1 MGIRGPV
8 AKRSEV
14 RTRRN
19 KTDEAGVEVKKGPAS
34 SFVKPPAE
42 DRDWHRVIKAW
53 YRSLKTSGQSKFYE
67 DSDWQAARFTA
78 HYASSVLKAA
88 ESTENPSALRA
99 ASIRQI
105 WSMMG
110 DLMTTE
116 SARRRVRVELIRP
129 GAGEGGEG
137 EGAEVVDIDDF
148 REDYA

>member
-1 MGIRGPV
+1 MGARGPV
-8 AKRSEV
+8 AKRSET

-19 KTDEAGVEVKKGPAS
+19 KTDDAGIDLKTAPAARG
-34 SFVKPPAE
+34 VKPPAE

-129 GAGEGGEG
+129 GAGEGDG

>member
-1 MGIRGPV
+1 MGTRGPV
-8 AKRSEV
+8 GKRSDT

-19 KTDEAGVEVKKGPAS
+19 KTDEAGVEVKNAPAATG
-34 SFVKPPAE
+34 VKPPAE
-42 DRDWHRVIKAW
+42 DRAWHPVIKGW
-53 YRSLKTSGQSKFYE
+53 YRSLKDSGQSKFYE
-67 DSDWQAARFTA
+67 PSDWQAARFTA
-78 HYASSVLKAA
+78 HYASSVLKDA
-88 ESTENPSALRA
+88 EDKESRSALRA
-99 ASIRQI
+99 ASVRQI

-129 GAGEGGEG
+129 GSGEADG

>member
-1 MGIRGPV
+1 MGTRGPV
-8 AKRSEV
+8 GKRTET

-19 KTDEAGVEVKKGPAS
+19 KTDEAGVAVKKAPAS
-34 SFVKPPAE
+34 ATVKRPAA
-42 DRDWHRVIKAW
+42 DPSWHKVIKGW
-53 YRSLKTSGQSKFYE
+53 YWSLETSGQSKFYE

-88 ESTENPSALRA
+88 ESPENLSPLRA

-129 GAGEGGEG
+129 GAGEGDG

>member
-1 MGIRGPV
+1 MGVRGPV
-8 AKRSEV
+8 GKRSETL
-14 RTRRN
+14 TRRN
-19 KTDEAGVEVKKGPAS
+19 KTDEAGVEVKKAPAS
-34 SFVKPPAE
+34 TTVKPPAE

-88 ESTENPSALRA
+88 ENKDNPSPLRS

-110 DLMTTE
+110 DLMSTE
-116 SARRRVRVELIRP
+116 ASRRRVRVELIRP
-129 GAGEGGEG
+129 GAGDGED
-137 EGAEVVDIDDF
+137 AEVVDIDDY
-148 REDYA
+148 RDDYA

>member
-1 MGIRGPV
+1 MGTRGPV
-8 AKRSEV
+8 GKRSEDL
-14 RTRRN
+14 TRRN
-19 KTDEAGVEVKKGPAS
+19 KTDESGVEVKKAPAS
-34 SFVKPPAE
+34 TAVKPPAE
-42 DRDWHRVIKAW
+42 DREWHRVIKAW

-88 ESTENPSALRA
+88 ENKENPAALRA

-105 WSMMG
+105 WAMMG

-129 GAGEGGEG
+129 GAGEAEA
-137 EGAEVVDIDDF
+137 AEVFDIDDY
-148 REDYA
+148 RDDYA